1 MKKLFSTIL
10 VLGLLL
16 SGNAYADLTKFK
28 CINKDGTEREYI
40 LSIDLKKE
48 EIKRAG
54 IIYKII
60 IIDENVIA
68 AENENAQYSN
78 LMNFQRYSGDMSL
91 QIRRKNPI
99 EGQTSLKEEVSYS
112 CKLMKKLI

>member
-1 MKKLFSTIL
+1 MKKLLSIV

-16 SGNAYADLTKFK
+16 SGSAYADPTKFK
-28 CINKDGTEREYI
+28 CINKDGTERKYI

-54 IIYKII
+54 VIYKII

-99 EGQTSLKEEVSYS
+99 EGQTRLKEEVSYS